1 LCEVKSSMLKPVVC
15 RMFAQNCRNIVALN
29 LSGCTR
35 ITDLY
40 VDLHVI
46 FTSSV
51 FDGVVIITVNDK
63 IDILKLSLLKLES
76 LFTLILLVSLK
87 VLVLSMFAEIMCE
100 NQST

>member
-1 LCEVKSSMLKPVVC
+1 MLKPVVC

-51 FDGVVIITVNDK
+51 FDGVMIITVNDK
-63 IDILKLSLLKLES
+63 IDILNYLYLNLRVFLLLSS
-76 LFTLILLVSLK
+76 L
-87 VLVLSMFAEIMCE
+87 CH
-100 NQST
+100 